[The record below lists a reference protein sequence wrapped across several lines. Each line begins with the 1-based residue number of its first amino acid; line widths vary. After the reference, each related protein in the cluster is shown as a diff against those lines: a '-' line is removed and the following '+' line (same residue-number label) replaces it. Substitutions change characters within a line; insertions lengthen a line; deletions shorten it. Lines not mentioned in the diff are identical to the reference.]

1 MRMRV
6 RSLSLFAAALLAVG
20 LFGGAAFQQDSP
32 YYLTPGSEAPSFEG
46 VTDDGA
52 EVSLEAMLE
61 EGPVF
66 LVFWKESCPHNPRAM
81 PSFNALKEGYGEE
94 VQLLGVVRA
103 APEDTKDWAE
113 QFDAAFPLLPDPEEK
128 VILDYRTAFSIATFQ
143 IGQDG
148 KIAKVF
154 EGYGQDELKALNQAM
169 AGAAGTAPIELDM
182 SRIPSRQTWG

>member
-1 MRMRV
+1 MRIRIPA
-6 RSLSLFAAALLAVG
+6 LIAAAVLLAG
-20 LFGGAAFQQDSP
+20 LAGGAALQDDSP
-32 YYLTPGSEAPSFEG
+32 YYLPAGSEAPHFSG
-46 VTDDGA
+46 TTGGGTQ
-52 EVSLEAMLE
+52 VSLEAMLE

-66 LVFWKESCPHNPRAM
+66 LVFWKESCPHNRRAM
-81 PSFNALKEGYGEE
+81 PSFNALKEGYGDD
-94 VQLLGVVRA
+94 VQLLGIVRA
-103 APEDTKDWAE
+103 GPEGVRAWAE
-113 QFDAAFPLLPDPEEK
+113 RFDAAFPLLPDPEEK